1 MSRAS
6 QPAPFL
12 YLAAGVQGGR
22 SVGLRQAKSQRALA
36 DELRRDRKILLRSWR
51 LPAWLASE
59 KRLTAKDHVQL
70 NELLAQL
77 QGRGVPLVETL
88 DVIAKTVRP
97 EARPRIERL
106 AQMVAQGASFADAC
120 QRVGGFDEVTIAVY
134 RAAERSGDLAPAGE
148 QLALAARRRMAIA
161 GKATTV
167 MIYPL
172 VVVAIGIA
180 VGIGMLVGIIPMIS
194 RGLEKAGADIPWF
207 TQILVDTGTIL
218 RANWTWALLFVAG
231 LGVLVFL
238 LRDQLK
244 QLIATIGRVMPLLR
258 DVVLAQESSSFF
270 SVMAAMTRSGVPLS
284 DALGV
289 ALRSVNHTVLRKQ
302 LKHLRE
308 RLIQGGVLRILIEE
322 VTALPLAT
330 RRLLVAAERAGDLET
345 AFGALADDMRD
356 EVEKR
361 STRLLALLEP
371 FLLICLFVFVGAMV
385 LAIMLPMLSA
395 VNQF

>member
-1 MSRAS
+1 M
-6 QPAPFL
+6 
-12 YLAAGVQGGR
+12 
-22 SVGLRQAKSQRALA
+22 RQARSSRALA
-36 DELRRDRKILLRSWR
+36 DELRRDRKILLKSWR
-51 LPAWLASE
+51 LPAWLAAE
-59 KRLTAKDHVQL
+59 KKLSSKDHVQL

-77 QGRGVPLVETL
+77 QSRGVPLVETL

-97 EARPRIERL
+97 DARPRIERL
-106 AQMVAQGASFADAC
+106 AEMVSQGSSFADAC
-120 QRVGGFDEVTIAVY
+120 HRVGGFDEVTVAVY

-148 QLALAARRRMAIA
+148 QLALATRRKMAIA

-180 VGIGMLVGIIPMIS
+180 VGVGMLVGIIPMIA
-194 RGLEKAGADIPWF
+194 RGLEKAGAEIPWF
-207 TQILVDTGTIL
+207 TQILVDAGLGL
-218 RANWTWALLFVAG
+218 RANWTWALLLVAASI
-231 LGVLVFL
+231 VLVVL

-244 QLIATIGRVMPLLR
+244 QALGRLGRTLPMLK

-289 ALRSVNHTVLRKQ
+289 ALRSVNHTTLRNQ
-302 LKHLRE
+302 LKRLRE
-308 RLIQGGVLRILIEE
+308 KLIQGGVLRNLIEE
-322 VTALPLAT
+322 VNALPLAI

-345 AFGALADDMRD
+345 AFGSLADDMRD
-356 EVEKR
+356 EVDKK
-361 STRLLALLEP
+361 SSRLLALLEP
-371 FLLICLFVFVGAMV
+371 LLLIGLFVFVGAMV